1 MQELAIEIARVL
13 LEVQAVRFQ
22 PHDPVTFKSGII
34 SPIYV
39 DNRILP
45 FHPAQ
50 WEKVIRGFYKRVMHA
65 NIQFEIIAGIE
76 TAGIPHSAV
85 FGYTVQRPSVFVR
98 KAAKDHG
105 QKRQVEGGD
114 VAHKRVLLIEDMVT
128 TGGSSLH
135 GVAML
140 RAAGAHVADC
150 MAIISYDLPEAAQ
163 AFAEQNVML
172 HTLTTFP
179 VVLAEAEAAGHL
191 LNTEA
196 AIIRD
201 WLTDPYGWAANNGF
215 TE

>member
-1 MQELAIEIARVL
+1 MQDLEIEIARVL

-34 SPIYV
+34 APIYV

-45 FHPAQ
+45 FHPMQ
-50 WEKVIRGFYKRVMHA
+50 WEKVIRGFYKRLMYA
-65 NIQFEIIAGIE
+65 NIQFDIIAGIE

-85 FGYTVQRPSVFVR
+85 LGYTVQRPSVFVR
-98 KAAKDHG
+98 KAAKEHG

-114 VAHKRVLLIEDMVT
+114 VAQKRVLLIEDMVT

-140 RAAGAHVADC
+140 RAAGAQVTDC
-150 MAIISYDLPEAAQ
+150 LAIISYDLLEATQ
-163 AFAEQNVML
+163 AFERAQVTL

-179 VVLAEAEAAGHL
+179 VVLEEAQAAGHL

-196 AIIRD
+196 AIVRD

-215 TE
+215 AK